1 VPPVELPEVGVRA
14 SPAAVRAWC
23 QAIVESLGTP
33 VDIAADVAD
42 VLVAADLRGV
52 ASHGTFRLPVYC
64 RLAEAG
70 VLAVEARP
78 ARIGG
83 TSVIS
88 LWDGRDGWGAHAGR
102 VLIDDAIARAS
113 SLGMAAALVRH
124 ASHFGIAGWYAMR
137 AAAAGMIGV
146 VMTNTSP
153 LVAPTRGRGQVLGT
167 NPIAVAAPSAEHGM
181 FVLDMATSAITWG
194 RVLVAQ
200 RRGQALPAHV
210 AMDTG
215 GDPSADP
222 AAVLDGGALLPLG
235 GLEESAG
242 YKGYG
247 LALMV
252 DILTGVLAGAN
263 TGTRVVPFS
272 TALGPSDLGQLFIAI
287 NPVAV
292 DADDFDRRV
301 DLLLEDV
308 LSAPAAPGGNP
319 GVVIP
324 GQPEADRERLQRR
337 IGIVLDELDHAS
349 LAELGGRL
357 SVPFPETRP
366 FRCDA
371 LEDWE

>member
-1 VPPVELPEVGVRA
+1 MPPVELPEVGVRV
-14 SPAAVRAWC
+14 SPADVRAWC
-23 QAIVESLGTP
+23 QAVVEGLGTP
-33 VDIAADVAD
+33 VDIATDVAD
-42 VLVAADLRGV
+42 VLVAADLRGI

-70 VLAVEARP
+70 LLAVEARP
-78 ARIGG
+78 TRIGG
-83 TSVIS
+83 TTVIS
-88 LWDGRDGWGAHAGR
+88 LWDGRDGWGAHSGR

-137 AAAAGMIGV
+137 AAAEGMIGV

-200 RRGQALPAHV
+200 RRGTALPTHV
-210 AMDTG
+210 AMDSAG
-215 GDPSADP
+215 HPSADP
-222 AAVLDGGALLPLG
+222 AAVLDGGSLLPLG

-263 TGTRVVPFS
+263 TGMRVVPFS
-272 TALGPSDLGQLFIAI
+272 TTMGPSDLGQLFIAI
-287 NPVAV
+287 DPAAV
-292 DADDFDRRV
+292 DGDDFGRRV
-301 DLLLEDV
+301 DLLLGDAIG
-308 LSAPAAPGGNP
+308 APAAPGGNR

-324 GQPEADRERLQRR
+324 GQPEAERERLQRR
-337 IGIVLDELDHAS
+337 IGLVLDELDHAS
-349 LAELGGRL
+349 LAELGERL
-357 SVPFPETRP
+357 GVPFPETRP
-366 FRCDA
+366 FRRGDH
-371 LEDWE
+371 EGWE